1 MAEYS
6 IYQDIKERS
15 GGDVY
20 IGVVGPVRT
29 GKSTFIK
36 KFMDLLVIPNIENSY
51 DAQRARDELPQS
63 AMGRTIMTTEPK
75 FVPNEAVSVTLGD
88 NAKMKVRMIDCV
100 GYVVEDSAGY
110 MEDDEPRMVSTP
122 WSENPLPFFE
132 AAEIGTKKV
141 ICDHSTIGLL
151 VTTDGSITEIPRE
164 SYVRAEERVVSELK
178 EINKPF
184 VILLNSKSPGSAECR
199 RLKAE
204 LESKYNV
211 PVVAVSCT
219 ELASEDVE
227 KIIETVLFEF
237 PLSEVKIR
245 MPGWITEL
253 GKEHWLCDKLT
264 KAVLEEIKPLDKIR
278 SVRGFCENLV
288 GYEFIKLS
296 TIDGIDLGSGKA
308 VLDIAPPEELFYQVL
323 GEESGFEI
331 CGEESLVK
339 LIRDLAETKK
349 EYDKIS
355 EALEQVK
362 ECGYGVVSPTVSELT
377 LEEPKIIKQGGRY
390 GVKLKASAPS
400 IHMIR
405 ANIQA
410 EVSPIVGTEK
420 QSEELVHYLL
430 DEFNQDPAKIWESN
444 IFGKSLYELVNE
456 GVNNKLAKMPDEAR
470 RKLATTLE
478 RIINEGSGGLICII
492 L

>member
-1 MAEYS
+1 MTEYS

-15 GGDVY
+15 GGNVY

-36 KFMDLLVIPNIENSY
+36 KFMDLMVIPNIENSY

-75 FVPNEAVSVTLGD
+75 FVPNEAVSVTLSG

-100 GYVVEDSAGY
+100 GYIVEDSAGY
-110 MEDDEPRMVSTP
+110 MEDDEPRMVTTP
-122 WSENPLPFFE
+122 WSEEPLPFFE

-151 VTTDGSITEIPRE
+151 VTTDGTIADIPRK
-164 SYVRAEERVVSELK
+164 SYEHAEERVVNELK
-178 EINKPF
+178 GINKPF
-184 VILLNSKSPGSAECR
+184 VILLNSQTPNSSACR
-199 RLKAE
+199 ELKCRLE
-204 LESKYNV
+204 EKYGV
-211 PVVAVSCT
+211 PVVAVSCA
-219 ELASEDVE
+219 ELSEEDVE
-227 KIIETVLFEF
+227 RIIETVLFEF
-237 PLSEVKIR
+237 PLSEVQIR
-245 MPGWITEL
+245 MPGWVSGL
-253 GKEHWLCDKLT
+253 GGGHWLSEKIN
-264 KAVLEEIKPLDKIR
+264 KAVLSEIEPLEKIR
-278 SVRGFCENLV
+278 SVKTFCENLS
-288 GYEFIKLS
+288 GYEFIKS
-296 TIDGIDLGSGKA
+296 SNIDGIDLGSGKA
-308 VLDIAPPEELFYQVL
+308 ILDINTPEELFYQIL

-331 CGEESLVK
+331 TGEEELVR
-339 LIRDLAETKK
+339 LIRDLAETKA

-355 EALEQVK
+355 GALRQVK
-362 ECGYGVVSPTVSELT
+362 ECGYGVVSPTTDELT
-377 LEEPKIIKQGGRY
+377 LEEPKIVKQGGRY

>member
-1 MAEYS
+1 MTEYS

-36 KFMDLLVIPNIENSY
+36 KFMDLLVIPNMENSY
-51 DAQRARDELPQS
+51 DAERARDELPQS

-75 FVPNEAVSVTLGD
+75 FVPNEAVAVTLGD
-88 NAKMKVRMIDCV
+88 NAQMKVRMIDCV
-100 GYVVEDSAGY
+100 GYIVEDSQGY

-122 WSENPLPFFE
+122 WSEEPLPFFE

-151 VTTDGSITEIPRE
+151 VTTDGSVADIPRK
-164 SYVRAEERVVSELK
+164 SYEKAEERVVSELK
-178 EINKPF
+178 NINKPF
-184 VILLNSKSPGSAECR
+184 VILLNSRTPYSAECKA
-199 RLKAE
+199 LKSQ
-204 LESKYNV
+204 LEEKYGV
-211 PVVAVSCT
+211 PVVAVSCAELT
-219 ELASEDVE
+219 EGDIER
-227 KIIETVLFEF
+227 IIETVLFEF
-237 PLSEVKIR
+237 PLTEVKIR
-245 MPGWITEL
+245 MPGWITQLE
-253 GKEHWLCDKLT
+253 KEHWLSEKLNQ
-264 KAVLEEIKPLDKIR
+264 AVQEEIKPLEKIR
-278 SVRGFCENLV
+278 GVRDFCESLS
-288 GYEFIKLS
+288 GYEFIKNAG
-296 TIDGIDLGSGKA
+296 IDGIDLGSGKA
-308 VLDIAPPEELFYQVL
+308 VLDISAPEELFYRIL

-331 CGEESLVK
+331 SGEEALIN
-339 LIRDLAETKK
+339 LIRDLAKTKS

-355 EALEQVK
+355 YALHQVK
-362 ECGYGVVSPTVSELT
+362 ECGYGVVSPTTDELT
-377 LEEPKIIKQGGRY
+377 LEEPKIVKQGGRY

-430 DEFNQDPAKIWESN
+430 DEFNSDPAKIWESN

-456 GVNNKLAKMPDEAR
+456 GVNNKLSKMPDEAR

>member
-1 MAEYS
+1 MSEYS

-36 KFMDLLVIPNIENSY
+36 KFMDLLVIPNIENSH
-51 DAQRARDELPQS
+51 DAERAKDELPQS

-75 FVPNEAVSVTLGD
+75 FVPNEAVSVTLGE

-100 GYVVEDSAGY
+100 GYIVDDAAGY
-110 MEDDEPRMVSTP
+110 MEDDGPRMVTTP
-122 WSENPLPFFE
+122 WSDAPLPFYE

-151 VTTDGSITEIPRE
+151 VTTDGSIAEIPRK
-164 SYVRAEERVVSELK
+164 SYEKAEERVVSELK
-178 EINKPF
+178 GINKPF
-184 VILLNSKSPGSAECR
+184 VIILNSKNPNSADCR
-199 RLKAE
+199 KLKDE
-204 LESKYNV
+204 LSEKYEA
-211 PVVAVSCT
+211 PVVAVSCADLT
-219 ELASEDVE
+219 DADIEG
-227 KIIETVLFEF
+227 IIETVLFEF
-237 PLSEVKIR
+237 PLCEVKIR
-245 MPGWITEL
+245 MPGWVMEL
-253 GKEHWLCDKLT
+253 DGEHWLSKKLT
-264 KAVLEEIKPLDKIR
+264 DAVSEEIKPLEKIR
-278 SVRGFCENLV
+278 GVRDFCE
-288 GYEFIKLS
+288 KLS
-296 TIDGIDLGSGKA
+296 EYDFVKTAGIDGIDLGSGKA
-308 VLDIAPPEELFYQVL
+308 VLDVCTPDELFYKVL

-331 CGEESLVK
+331 ADEEALVR
-339 LIRDLAETKK
+339 LIRDLSKTKT

-355 EALEQVK
+355 YALHQVE
-362 ECGYGVVSPTVSELT
+362 ECGYGVVSPTIDEMS
-377 LEEPKIIKQGGRY
+377 LEEPKIVKQGGRY

-405 ANIQA
+405 ADIQA

-420 QSEELVHYLL
+420 QSEELVRHLL
-430 DEFNQDPAKIWESN
+430 EEFDTDPAKIWESN

-456 GVNNKLAKMPDEAR
+456 GVNNKLAKMPQEAR
-470 RKLATTLE
+470 RKLAQTLE
-478 RIINEGSGGLICII
+478 RILNEGSGGLICII

>member
-1 MAEYS
+1 MTEYS

-15 GGDVY
+15 GGNVY

-36 KFMDLLVIPNIENSY
+36 KFMDLMVIPNIENSY
-51 DAQRARDELPQS
+51 DAERARDELPQS

-75 FVPNEAVSVTLGD
+75 FVPNEAVSVTLSG

-100 GYVVEDSAGY
+100 GYIVEDSAGY
-110 MEDDEPRMVSTP
+110 MEDDEPRMVTTP
-122 WSENPLPFFE
+122 WSDEPLPFFE

-151 VTTDGSITEIPRE
+151 VTTDGSVADIPRK
-164 SYVRAEERVVSELK
+164 SYEHAEERVVNELK

-184 VILLNSKSPGSAECR
+184 IILLNSKNPSSSACR
-199 RLKAE
+199 ELKCE
-204 LESKYNV
+204 LEQKYGV
-211 PVVAVSCT
+211 PVVAVSCA
-219 ELASEDVE
+219 ELCEEDVE
-227 KIIETVLFEF
+227 RIIETVLFEF

-245 MPGWITEL
+245 LPGWVMQL
-253 GKEHWLCDKLT
+253 GSGHWLAEKLNN
-264 KAVLEEIKPLDKIR
+264 AVLCEIEPLEKIR
-278 SVRGFCENLV
+278 NVQNFCENLS
-288 GYEFIKLS
+288 GYEFIKS
-296 TIDGIDLGSGKA
+296 SNIDGIDLGSGKA
-308 VLDIAPPEELFYQVL
+308 VLDLSTPEELFYQVL

-331 CGEESLVK
+331 RDEEELIR
-339 LIRDLAETKK
+339 LIRDLAKTKN

-355 EALEQVK
+355 YALHQVK
-362 ECGYGVVSPTVSELT
+362 ECGYGVVSPTTEELT
-377 LEEPKIIKQGGRY
+377 LEEPKIVKQGGRY

-430 DEFNQDPAKIWESN
+430 DEFNSDPAKIWESN

-456 GVNNKLAKMPDEAR
+456 GVNNKLSKMPDEAR

>member
-1 MAEYS
+1 MTEYS

-51 DAQRARDELPQS
+51 DAERARDELPQS

-110 MEDDEPRMVSTP
+110 MEEDGPRMVTTP
-122 WSENPLPFFE
+122 WSDDPLPFFE

-151 VTTDGSITEIPRE
+151 VTTDGTVADIPRE
-164 SYVRAEERVVSELK
+164 SYENAEERVVSELK
-178 EINKPF
+178 GINKPF
-184 VILLNSKSPGSAECR
+184 VILLNSRNPNSTECKA
-199 RLKAE
+199 LKKK
-204 LESKYNV
+204 LEEKYSV
-211 PVVAVSCT
+211 PVLAVSCA
-219 ELASEDVE
+219 ELVEDDIE
-227 KIIETVLFEF
+227 RIIETVLFEF

-245 MPGWITEL
+245 MPGWVCGLES
-253 GKEHWLCDKLT
+253 EHWLSEKLNQ
-264 KAVLEEIKPLDKIR
+264 AVLDEIQPLEKIR
-278 SVRGFCENLV
+278 NVRNFCEQLS
-288 GYEFIKLS
+288 GYDFIKS
-296 TIDGIDLGSGKA
+296 SVIDGIDLGCGSA
-308 VLDIAPPEELFYQVL
+308 VLDITTPEELFYKVL
-323 GEESGFEI
+323 GEESGYEI
-331 CGEESLVK
+331 PDEEALVK
-339 LIRDLAETKK
+339 LIRELSKTKI
-349 EYDKIS
+349 EYDKI
-355 EALEQVK
+355 EYALHQVK
-362 ECGYGVVSPTVSELT
+362 ECGYGVVSPTTDELS
-377 LEEPKIIKQGGRY
+377 LEEPKIVKQGGRY

-430 DEFNQDPAKIWESN
+430 DEFNSDPAKIWDSN

-470 RKLATTLE
+470 RKIATTLE

>member
-1 MAEYS
+1 MTEYS

-36 KFMDLLVIPNIENSY
+36 KFMDLMVIPNIENSY
-51 DAQRARDELPQS
+51 DAERARDELPQS

-75 FVPNEAVSVTLGD
+75 FVPNEAVSVTLSG

-100 GYVVEDSAGY
+100 GYIVEDSQGY
-110 MEDDEPRMVSTP
+110 MEDDEPRMVTTP
-122 WSENPLPFFE
+122 WSDDPLPFFE

-151 VTTDGSITEIPRE
+151 VTTDGTVADIPRK
-164 SYVRAEERVVSELK
+164 SYERAEERVVAELK

-184 VILLNSKSPGSAECR
+184 VILLNSKTPGSPACR
-199 RLKAE
+199 ELKCQ
-204 LESKYNV
+204 LEEKYGV
-211 PVVAVSCT
+211 PVVAVSCA
-219 ELASEDVE
+219 ELSEEDVE
-227 KIIETVLFEF
+227 RIIETVLFEF

-245 MPGWITEL
+245 MPGWVSGL
-253 GKEHWLCDKLT
+253 GGSHWLSEKLNR
-264 KAVLEEIKPLDKIR
+264 AVLSEIEPLEKIR
-278 SVRGFCENLV
+278 NVKTFCENLS
-288 GYEFIKLS
+288 GYDFIKS
-296 TIDGIDLGSGKA
+296 SNIDGIDLGSGKA
-308 VLDIAPPEELFYQVL
+308 ILYINTPEELFYQVL

-331 CGEESLVK
+331 AGEEELVR
-339 LIRDLAETKK
+339 LIRDLAKTKN

-355 EALEQVK
+355 YALHQVK
-362 ECGYGVVSPTVSELT
+362 ECGYGVVSPTTDELT
-377 LEEPKIIKQGGRY
+377 LEEPKIVKQGGRY

-430 DEFNQDPAKIWESN
+430 DEFNTDPAKIWESN

>member
-1 MAEYS
+1 MTEYS
-6 IYQDIKERS
+6 IYQDIRERS

-51 DAQRARDELPQS
+51 DAERARDELPQS

-75 FVPNEAVSVTLGD
+75 FVPNEAVEVTLGD

-100 GYVVEDSAGY
+100 GYIVEDSSGY
-110 MEDDEPRMVSTP
+110 MEDDGPRMVTTP
-122 WSENPLPFFE
+122 WSDEPLPFYE

-151 VTTDGSITEIPRE
+151 VTTDGSVADIPRA
-164 SYVRAEERVVSELK
+164 SYENAEERVVAELK
-178 EINKPF
+178 GINKPF
-184 VILLNSKSPGSAECR
+184 IILLNSKTPNSAECKA
-199 RLKAE
+199 LKTQ
-204 LESKYNV
+204 LESKYGV
-211 PVVAVSCT
+211 PVVAVSCA
-219 ELASEDVE
+219 ELSEGDIE

-245 MPGWITEL
+245 MPGWVMQL
-253 GKEHWLCDKLT
+253 GKEHWLPCELNR
-264 KAVLEEIKPLDKIR
+264 AVLDEIQPLEKIR
-278 SVRGFCENLV
+278 NVRNFCESLSNCD
-288 GYEFIKLS
+288 FIKNS
-296 TIDGIDLGSGKA
+296 VIEGIDLGCGSA
-308 VLDIAPPEELFYQVL
+308 VLDISTPEELFYQVL

-331 CGEESLVK
+331 ADEEALVK
-339 LIRDLAETKK
+339 LIRDLAETKN

-355 EALEQVK
+355 YALHQVK
-362 ECGYGVVSPTVSELT
+362 ECGYGVVSPTTDELT
-377 LEEPKIIKQGGRY
+377 LEEPKIVKQGGRY

-410 EVSPIVGTEK
+410 EVNPIVGTEK

-430 DEFNQDPAKIWESN
+430 DEFNSDPAKIWESN

-456 GVNNKLAKMPDEAR
+456 SVNNKLSKMPDEAR

>member
-1 MAEYS
+1 MTEYS

-36 KFMDLLVIPNIENSY
+36 KFMDLLVIPNIDNTY
-51 DAQRARDELPQS
+51 DAERARDELPQS

-75 FVPNEAVSVTLGD
+75 FVPNEAVEVTLGD

-100 GYVVEDSAGY
+100 GYIVEDSSGY
-110 MEDDEPRMVSTP
+110 MEDDAPRMVTTP
-122 WSENPLPFFE
+122 WSDDPLPFHE

-151 VTTDGSITEIPRE
+151 VTTDGSVADIPRA
-164 SYVRAEERVVSELK
+164 SYENAEERVVAELK
-178 EINKPF
+178 GINKPF
-184 VILLNSKSPGSAECR
+184 VVLLNSRTPTSAECKA
-199 RLKAE
+199 LKAE
-204 LESKYNV
+204 LEEKYQV
-211 PVVAVSCT
+211 PVVAVSCA
-219 ELASEDVE
+219 ELCEEDIE
-227 KIIETVLFEF
+227 RIIETVLFEF
-237 PLSEVKIR
+237 PLTEVKIR
-245 MPGWITEL
+245 MPGWVMQLER
-253 GKEHWLCDKLT
+253 EHWLAEKINS
-264 KAVLEEIKPLDKIR
+264 AVISEIQPLEKIR
-278 SVRGFCENLV
+278 NVRGFCENLS
-288 GYEFIKLS
+288 GYDFIKTS
-296 TIDGIDLGSGKA
+296 VIDGIDLGSGSA
-308 VLDIAPPEELFYQVL
+308 VLDITAPEELFYKVL

-331 CGEESLVK
+331 PNEEALVK
-339 LIRDLAETKK
+339 LIRDLSGIKS
-349 EYDKIS
+349 EYDKIA
-355 EALEQVK
+355 EALNQVK
-362 ECGYGVVSPTVSELT
+362 ECGYGVVSPTIDEMT
-377 LEEPKIIKQGGRY
+377 LEEPKIVKQGGRY

-410 EVSPIVGTEK
+410 EVSPTVGTEK

-430 DEFNQDPAKIWESN
+430 DEFDSEPAKIWESN

>member
-1 MAEYS
+1 MTEYS

-15 GGDVY
+15 GGNVY

-36 KFMDLLVIPNIENSY
+36 KFMDLMVIPNIENSY

-75 FVPNEAVSVTLGD
+75 FVPNEAVSVTLSG

-100 GYVVEDSAGY
+100 GYIVEDSAGY
-110 MEDDEPRMVSTP
+110 MEDDEPRMVTTP
-122 WSENPLPFFE
+122 WSDEPLPFFE

-151 VTTDGSITEIPRE
+151 VTTDGSIADIPRK
-164 SYVRAEERVVSELK
+164 SYEHAEERVVAELK
-178 EINKPF
+178 GINKPF
-184 VILLNSKSPGSAECR
+184 VILLNSQNPNSSACR
-199 RLKAE
+199 ELKCQ
-204 LESKYNV
+204 LEEKYGV
-211 PVVAVSCT
+211 PVVAVSCA
-219 ELASEDVE
+219 ELCEEDVE
-227 KIIETVLFEF
+227 RIIETVLFEF

-245 MPGWITEL
+245 MPGWVSGL
-253 GKEHWLCDKLT
+253 GSSHWLSEKLN
-264 KAVLEEIKPLDKIR
+264 KAVLSEIEPLEKIR
-278 SVRGFCENLV
+278 NVRNFCENLS
-288 GYEFIKLS
+288 GYEFVKS
-296 TIDGIDLGSGKA
+296 SNIDGIDLGSGKA
-308 VLDIAPPEELFYQVL
+308 VLDINTPEELFYQIL

-331 CGEESLVK
+331 RDEEELVR
-339 LIRDLAETKK
+339 LIRDLAKTKS

-355 EALEQVK
+355 YALNQVK
-362 ECGYGVVSPTVSELT
+362 ECGYGVVSPTTDELT
-377 LEEPKIIKQGGRY
+377 LEEPKIVKQGGRY

-430 DEFNQDPAKIWESN
+430 DEFNTDPAKIWESN

-456 GVNNKLAKMPDEAR
+456 GVNNKLSKMPDEAR

>member
-1 MAEYS
+1 MTEYS

-36 KFMDLLVIPNIENSY
+36 KFMDLMVIPNIENSY

-75 FVPNEAVSVTLGD
+75 FVPNEAVSVTLSG
-88 NAKMKVRMIDCV
+88 NAKMRVRMIDCV
-100 GYVVEDSAGY
+100 GYIVEDSAGY
-110 MEDDEPRMVSTP
+110 MEDDEPRMVTTP
-122 WSENPLPFFE
+122 WSDEPLPFFE

-151 VTTDGSITEIPRE
+151 VTTDGSIADIPRK
-164 SYVRAEERVVSELK
+164 SYEHAEERVVNELK
-178 EINKPF
+178 AINKPF
-184 VILLNSKSPGSAECR
+184 IILLNSQNPTSSACR
-199 RLKAE
+199 DLKCE
-204 LESKYNV
+204 LEQKYGV
-211 PVVAVSCT
+211 PVVAVSCA
-219 ELASEDVE
+219 ELNEEDVE
-227 KIIETVLFEF
+227 RIVETVLFEF
-237 PLSEVKIR
+237 PLCEVKIR
-245 MPGWITEL
+245 LPGWVSGLEN
-253 GKEHWLCDKLT
+253 GHWLSEKLN
-264 KAVLEEIKPLDKIR
+264 KAVLSEIEPLEKIR
-278 SVRGFCENLV
+278 NVRDFCENLSDYDFV
-288 GYEFIKLS
+288 KS
-296 TIDGIDLGSGKA
+296 SNIDGIDLGSGKA
-308 VLDIAPPEELFYQVL
+308 VLDINTPEELFYQVL

-331 CGEESLVK
+331 KNEEELVS
-339 LIRDLAETKK
+339 LIRDLAKTKS

-355 EALEQVK
+355 YALHQVK
-362 ECGYGVVSPTVSELT
+362 ECGYGVVSPTTDELT
-377 LEEPKIIKQGGRY
+377 LEEPKIVKQGGRY

-430 DEFNQDPAKIWESN
+430 DEFNSDPAKIWESN